1 MISKELSQ
9 KLYAE
14 LINGKT
20 VNKQSYLSKT
30 NELVGNPLYTEIF
43 NNLDEYKT
51 LYENIKF
58 ELIHRH
64 PGFFYIREPNGDEIN
79 EVTIKVQ
86 ALLIVIGR
94 IVTEKGYLF
103 DTLTDYRAGIKLE
116 DLNVAME
123 EERYTDILHTCKLCK
138 DRNIDAEI
146 KNNLISREL
155 MFINSR
161 GHYVLSN
168 AGQSFFSE
176 LKDSYERDVSQ

>member
-9 KLYAE
+9 KLYAD
-14 LINGKT
+14 LIHGKT
-20 VNKQSYLSKT
+20 VNKQSYLIKT
-30 NELVGNPLYTEIF
+30 NELVENPFYNEVF
-43 NNLDEYKT
+43 NNLDEYKA
-51 LYENIKF
+51 LYENISF
-58 ELIHRH
+58 ELVHKH
-64 PGFFYIREPNGDEIN
+64 PGFFYVRSLNGDEAN
-79 EVTIKVQ
+79 ETTIKIQ

-116 DLNVAME
+116 DLNAAME
-123 EERYTDILHTCKLCK
+123 EERYTDILHTCKLCVGK
-138 DRNIDAEI
+138 NIEAEI

-168 AGQSFFSE
+168 AGQSFFSA
-176 LKDSYERDVSQ
+176 LKDGYERDG

>member
-14 LINGKT
+14 FINGKT
-20 VNKQSYLSKT
+20 VNKQKYLSKT
-30 NELVGNPLYTEIF
+30 NELVENLLYTEVF
-43 NNLDEYKT
+43 NNLDGYKSM
-51 LYENIKF
+51 YENINF
-58 ELIHRH
+58 ELIHKNS
-64 PGFFYIREPNGDEIN
+64 GFFYIRELNGDDVN
-79 EVTIKVQ
+79 EATIKIQ

-94 IVTEKGYLF
+94 IVTEKGFHF
-103 DTLTDYRAGIKLE
+103 DTLTDYRAGIKLD

-123 EERYTDILHTCKLCK
+123 EERYTDILHTCKLCVG
-138 DRNIDAEI
+138 RNIEAEI

-168 AGQSFFSE
+168 AGQSFFAD
-176 LKDSYERDVSQ
+176 LKDGYARDD

>member
-9 KLYAE
+9 KLYAD

-20 VNKQSYLSKT
+20 VNKHNYQIKT
-30 NELVGNPLYTEIF
+30 NELAESPLYNEVF
-43 NNLDEYKT
+43 NNLDEYKV
-51 LYENIKF
+51 LYENINF
-58 ELIHRH
+58 ELVHKH
-64 PGFFYIREPNGDEIN
+64 PGFFYIRELNGDEAN
-79 EVTIKVQ
+79 ETTIKIQ

-94 IVTEKGYLF
+94 IVTERGYLF
-103 DTLTDYRAGIKLE
+103 DTLTDYRAGIKSE
-116 DLNVAME
+116 DLVVAME

-138 DRNIDAEI
+138 DRNIETEI

-176 LKDSYERDVSQ
+176 LKDSYERDV

>member
-9 KLYAE
+9 KLYAD

-20 VNKQSYLSKT
+20 VNKHSYLTKT
-30 NELVGNPLYTEIF
+30 NELVDNPFYNEIF
-43 NNLDEYKT
+43 NNLVEYKA
-51 LYENIKF
+51 LYENITF
-58 ELIHRH
+58 ELIHKN
-64 PGFFYIREPNGDEIN
+64 PGFFFIRELNGDDVN
-79 EVTIKVQ
+79 EATIKIQ

-116 DLNVAME
+116 DLSVAMD
-123 EERYTDILHTCKLCK
+123 EERYTDILHTCKLCVGK
-138 DRNIDAEI
+138 NIDVEI
-146 KNNLISREL
+146 KNNLIARDL

-168 AGQSFFSE
+168 SGQSFFSA
-176 LKDSYERDVSQ
+176 LKEGYERDV